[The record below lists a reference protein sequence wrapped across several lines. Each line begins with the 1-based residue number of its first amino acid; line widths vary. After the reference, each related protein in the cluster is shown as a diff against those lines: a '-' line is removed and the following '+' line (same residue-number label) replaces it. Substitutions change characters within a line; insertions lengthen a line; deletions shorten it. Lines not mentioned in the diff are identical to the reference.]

1 MDVLTLHQF
10 GFTNAVGVLGT
21 AFTDNHVYQLARFT
35 EKVYMLF
42 DSDAAG
48 INAALRSA
56 PKVLSSDFETYVI
69 RLLKTKDADDFL
81 HKFGAPGLTERIKDA
96 HPLMGFIRKLLI
108 FRHKDKN
115 PSWKSDVV
123 GEIRPFINAIG
134 SAVTR
139 EEEIKKT
146 ASALDV
152 SAAAIEKE
160 LSKSSERVYTDNDSG
175 NGQGSNLQKKKKLEK
190 GQKIEREIICFLVN
204 YPELVDVFRKAIKPE
219 DFKFRGDF
227 LKSVYESFD
236 SGEDISVSNLISKF
250 SQAAASLDESD
261 FIAELTAAVIK
272 NDAPASGSPPA
283 GVAGKSLP
291 LGRQAPIGA
300 AGSPPAGAD
309 KKQILRKKKEAEN
322 LVKDFKKCDSSAKV
336 PKLRK
341 KFFEGNL
348 GAAPDEELKEYMKA
362 AIQRDRKR
370 QGGHFEKDRRQNQ
383 R

>member
-1 MDVLTLHQF
+1 
-10 GFTNAVGVLGT
+10 
-21 AFTDNHVYQLARFT
+21 
-35 EKVYMLF
+35 MLF
-42 DSDAAG
+42 DSDTAG

-56 PKVLSSDFETYVI
+56 GKVLSSDLETYVI

-81 HKFGAPGLTERIKDA
+81 HKFGAPGLTERIKEA

-123 GEIRPFINAIG
+123 AEIRPFINAIG

-146 ASALDV
+146 AAALDV
-152 SAAAIEKE
+152 SAAAVEKE
-160 LSKSSERVYTDNDSG
+160 LSKSSEHVYTDNDSKS
-175 NGQGSNLQKKKKLEK
+175 GQGSDLQKKKKMEK

-219 DFKFRGDF
+219 DFTFRGDF
-227 LKSVYESFD
+227 LKSVYESFE
-236 SGEDISVSNLISKF
+236 SGDEISVSNLISKF
-250 SQAAASLDESD
+250 SQEAASLDESD
-261 FIAELTAAVIK
+261 FIADLTASAIK
-272 NDAPASGSPPA
+272 NDMPATGSRPGGASG
-283 GVAGKSLP
+283 KS
-291 LGRQAPIGA
+291 AASGA
-300 AGSPPAGAD
+300 Y
-309 KKQILRKKKEAEN
+309 KEKILEKKKEAEN

-341 KFFEGNL
+341 KFFAGNL
-348 GAAPDEELKEYMKA
+348 GTAPDEELKEYMKA

-370 QGGHFEKDRRQNQ
+370 QGGHFEKDRRQKE